1 MEQCIN
7 KTEDRG
13 QKEAYN
19 EILAYSRDAFA
30 KQWQKDYSLNS
41 TETSSY
47 SYGKKKSHSYLT
59 LYTSVNSR
67 RSKDRNLKN
76 ITIKY

>member
-13 QKEAYN
+13 QKGAYN
-19 EILAYSRDAFA
+19 EILAYSRDAFP
-30 KQWQKDYSLNS
+30 KQRQKDCSLDS

-47 SYGKKKSHSYLT
+47 S
-59 LYTSVNSR
+59 
-67 RSKDRNLKN
+67 
-76 ITIKY
+76 

>member
-13 QKEAYN
+13 QKGAYY
-19 EILAYSRDAFA
+19 EILAYSRDAFP
-30 KQWQKDYSLNS
+30 KQWQKDCSLDS

-47 SYGKKKSHSYLT
+47 SYKKKKNHSL
-59 LYTSVNSR
+59 LPDIIH
-67 RSKDRNLKN
+67 KCKFQ
-76 ITIKY
+76 KE

>member
-47 SYGKKKSHSYLT
+47 SYGKKKI
-59 LYTSVNSR
+59 SVLSDIIH
-67 RSKDRNLKN
+67 KCKFQ
-76 ITIKY
+76 KE

>member
-30 KQWQKDYSLNS
+30 MQWQKDYSLNS

-47 SYGKKKSHSYLT
+47 SYEKKI
-59 LYTSVNSR
+59 SVLSGIIH
-67 RSKDRNLKN
+67 KCKFQ
-76 ITIKY
+76 KE

>member
-47 SYGKKKSHSYLT
+47 SYGKKILT
-59 LYTSVNSR
+59 P
-67 RSKDRNLKN
+67 
-76 ITIKY
+76 I